1 MWYSVPLT
9 AYSIHH
15 SRLYR
20 VEAHS
25 PRVCLCI
32 HFALCGMCI
41 RYWYFGSPVSVVH
54 KGQCGL
60 HPKAHAPPPDCHT
73 PAHVH
78 LPCVEPHHQNSVQ
91 WDCILPPPPP
101 GVVTGGEGLGV
112 GEDRQPI
119 HHILLLIVMEWHNWS
134 HFQVKCHTRPQACGS
149 GYKSVLDWHS
159 LFVVG
164 STAAGAWAVTFIAA
178 GCGRYWLVNEQWS
191 TADSSAWLDMDKL

>member
-1 MWYSVPLT
+1 M
-9 AYSIHH
+9 
-15 SRLYR
+15 
-20 VEAHS
+20 
-25 PRVCLCI
+25 
-32 HFALCGMCI
+32 
-41 RYWYFGSPVSVVH
+41 
-54 KGQCGL
+54 GL
-60 HPKAHAPPPDCHT
+60 HPA
-73 PAHVH
+73 
-78 LPCVEPHHQNSVQ
+78 
-91 WDCILPPPPP
+91 PPP

-164 STAAGAWAVTFIAA
+164 STAGGAWAVTFIAA